1 MKHKKWLEKNYWLVS
16 KVQKRIQIRTIY
28 NSDVKFSAV
37 VPISLISIRLR
48 IWNLETPTI
57 RQFVFNFI
65 YAHTWY

>member
-1 MKHKKWLEKNYWLVS
+1 MIRKNYWLVS
-16 KVQKRIQIRTIY
+16 KAQKRIQIRTIY

-37 VPISLISIRLR
+37 VPISLISIRFR

-65 YAHTWY
+65 YAHTWYQ